1 MYFRAASIWQTDIQW
16 YRGTPS
22 RETPPGMTL
31 FGWVRLSPI
40 LTEIDTKTLHKC
52 VVYDQSIM
60 SSTAESWHYVGPSQF
75 LNVRLENGCY
85 WIDCCCFKSNLN
97 KKKDKNI
104 LQDNQSIF
112 LWISNYRSLWSSE
125 IWVSPTNALS
135 VSVIIYL
142 VDTWCIIHNGPF
154 FALMMMVMK
163 FVSTCFFF

>member
-31 FGWVRLSPI
+31 FGWVRLGPI
-40 LTEIDTKTLHKC
+40 LIEIDTKTLHKC

-75 LNVRLENGCY
+75 LNVRSENGCY

-97 KKKDKNI
+97 KKKKTR
-104 LQDNQSIF
+104 IF
-112 LWISNYRSLWSSE
+112 CKT
-125 IWVSPTNALS
+125 TNPFFFE
-135 VSVIIYL
+135 SVIIGVYRVL
-142 VDTWCIIHNGPF
+142 KFGFSNECFISVSNLLSSGC
-154 FALMMMVMK
+154 VMYH
-163 FVSTCFFF
+163 S